1 MAGTLT
7 PTPYQTVLDS
17 DGVAVSGAKVY
28 TYEAGTTTNATTYT
42 TSALN
47 VANANPIV
55 ADSAGRY
62 VAYLAAGQNLRFIIK
77 TSADVTIDDQDN
89 IQSVPGSSVN
99 LDIEGTVGEAVT
111 AGQVV
116 YLSSAAEST
125 PLTAGKWYLTDSDAA
140 ATSTTPQNIGVAV
153 SAIAI
158 NTSGTIRLA
167 GEVPA
172 AGSVVGG
179 TTYYVGPTPGALVS
193 SAPSLSRQVGVGL
206 TTSSLLLA
214 ATTAVVGAL
223 PVPITQDLLFTDATY
238 DIGKSGATRPRD
250 LFTSRNATVGSDI
263 VVSGTGPHAIGGAT
277 VDYVRLGLAGAFTS
291 GGASTVAYGTYTS
304 GALTGHSADSAAI
317 AGVKLNNS
325 VVTAGNCT
333 TVAQLWVSEPQITVG
348 SGTVTNSATVYVE
361 GAASEAGTA
370 NHALWVDSGSTR
382 LDGTLTVGS
391 TAADAID
398 VAGGINTGSGNVALV
413 NAAGKITALSATEV
427 ADLSGAALTT
437 LNASNISSGTLANAR
452 LPSNVDLGGTLDV
465 TGAAVCDST
474 LNVAGNAGFAGAVE
488 LQQNA
493 VQPLSFNRPTNSNGH
508 AVGIKFLLGH
518 SGSATAGEEYGNFYV
533 GIADNSEGS
542 EDGNFTLNLKKNGTM
557 DEIWRVF
564 GASGG
569 MGLGSTDDPGTDSLN
584 VAGTLSKGSGS
595 FKISHPLP
603 ALTDSKYLVHSFIEG
618 PKADLIYRGTATLVD
633 GEVTVDL
640 DTAAGMTTGTW
651 ELLCRDAQ
659 CYTTNETGWHHVR
672 GTVAGSTL
680 TIECEE
686 ECDDVV
692 SWMVVA
698 CRQDDHMKNSDT
710 IWCDEDGYPIVEPDK
725 PAPSGN
731 PEP

>member
-140 ATSTTPQNIGVAV
+140 ATSTTAQTIGVAV

-167 GEVPA
+167 GLVTT
-172 AGSVVGG
+172 AGAVVVG

-193 SAPSLSRQVGVGL
+193 SAPALSRQVGVAM
-206 TTSSLLLA
+206 TTSTLVLA
-214 ATTAVVGAL
+214 ATTAVSASI
-223 PVPITQDLLFTDATY
+223 PNPISQDLLFTDATY

-348 SGTVTNSATVYVE
+348 AGAVTNSATVYIEGAASEASNDYALWVDAGATKLDGVVTTGSTLTVGTDLTVTEDLVVSGAGPHAMGAVVNDYTRLQLDGAFTSGGASTAMFGMHMSGALTGHSADSDSLVGTKLGNSIVTAGNCTTVAQLWVAEPAITVGSGTVTNSASVYIE
-361 GAASEAGTA
+361 GAATEAT
-370 NHALWVDSGSTR
+370 NDYALWVDAGATQ
-382 LDGTLTVGS
+382 LDGTLGVG
-391 TAADAID
+391 
-398 VAGGINTGSGNVALV
+398 
-413 NAAGKITALSATEV
+413 
-427 ADLSGAALTT
+427 GATT
-437 LNASNISSGTLANAR
+437 L
-452 LPSNVDLGGTLDV
+452 
-465 TGAAVCDST
+465 TGAAR
-474 LNVAGNAGFAGAVE
+474 L
-488 LQQNA
+488 
-493 VQPLSFNRPTNSNGH
+493 
-508 AVGIKFLLGH
+508 
-518 SGSATAGEEYGNFYV
+518 
-533 GIADNSEGS
+533 
-542 EDGNFTLNLKKNGTM
+542 
-557 DEIWRVF
+557 
-564 GASGG
+564 
-569 MGLGSTDDPGTDSLN
+569 
-584 VAGTLSKGSGS
+584 VAGTTFGS
-595 FKISHPLP
+595 
-603 ALTDSKYLVHSFIEG
+603 
-618 PKADLIYRGTATLVD
+618 
-633 GEVTVDL
+633 
-640 DTAAGMTTGTW
+640 DTAAVNTLDDYEEGTWTGTAVNVTDTSALSVTNEGYTKIGNIVRIWGALDANGLATTGGSSYISGLPFTVGA
-651 ELLCRDAQ
+651 D
-659 CYTTNETGWHHVR
+659 YGTGS
-672 GTVAGSTL
+672 A
-680 TIECEE
+680 
-686 ECDDVV
+686 
-692 SWMVVA
+692 
-698 CRQDDHMKNSDT
+698 MKNDYTQGGT
-710 IWCDEDGYPIVEPDK
+710 IFFNASTDRIYITTFSTITGSIRF
-725 PAPSGN
+725 SGTYKV
-731 PEP
+731 

>member
-42 TSALN
+42 TSALD

-140 ATSTTPQNIGVAV
+140 ATSTTAQTIGVAV

-167 GEVPA
+167 GLVTT
-172 AGSVVGG
+172 AGAVVVG

-193 SAPSLSRQVGVGL
+193 SAPALSRQVGVAM
-206 TTSSLLLA
+206 TTSTLVLA
-214 ATTAVVGAL
+214 ATTAVSASI
-223 PVPITQDLLFTDATY
+223 PNPISQDLLFTDATY

-250 LFTSRNATVGSDI
+250 LFTSRNATVGADI
-263 VVSGTGPHAIGGAT
+263 VVSGTGPHAMGAVVNDFT
-277 VDYVRLGLAGAFTS
+277 RLQLDGAFTS
-291 GGASTVAYGTYTS
+291 GGASTAMFGMHMS
-304 GALTGHSADSAAI
+304 GALTGHSADSDALV
-317 AGVKLNNS
+317 GTKLDNS
-325 VVTAGNCT
+325 IVTTGSST
-333 TVAQLWVSEPQITVG
+333 TVAQLWVTEPQITVG
-348 SGTVTNSATVYVE
+348 SGTVTNSATVYIE

-370 NHALWVDSGSTR
+370 NHSLWVDSGSTR

-413 NAAGKITALSATEV
+413 NAAGKITALSGTEV
-427 ADLSGAALTT
+427 DNLSGAALTS
-437 LNASNISSGTLANAR
+437 LDADNISAGTLAVGRGGTGATSLTDGYVLLGNGTGAVTPLDVTADGAMLVGDGSGDPVAESGSTLRASIGCDSATNLTSGTLANAR
-452 LPSNVDLGGTLDV
+452 LPSDVDLGGTLDV
-465 TGAAVCDST
+465 TGVTTLDST
-474 LNVAGNAGFAGAVE
+474 LAIGGA
-488 LQQNA
+488 
-493 VQPLSFNRPTNSNGH
+493 T
-508 AVGIKFLLGH
+508 
-518 SGSATAGEEYGNFYV
+518 
-533 GIADNSEGS
+533 
-542 EDGNFTLNLKKNGTM
+542 TLT
-557 DEIWRVF
+557 
-564 GASGG
+564 GAAR
-569 MGLGSTDDPGTDSLN
+569 L
-584 VAGTLSKGSGS
+584 VAGTTFGS
-595 FKISHPLP
+595 
-603 ALTDSKYLVHSFIEG
+603 
-618 PKADLIYRGTATLVD
+618 
-633 GEVTVDL
+633 
-640 DTAAGMTTGTW
+640 DTAAVNTLDDYEEGTWTGTAVNVTDTSALAVTNEGYTKIGNIVHIWGALDANGLATTGGSSYISGLPFTVGS
-651 ELLCRDAQ
+651 D
-659 CYTTNETGWHHVR
+659 YGTGS
-672 GTVAGSTL
+672 A
-680 TIECEE
+680 
-686 ECDDVV
+686 
-692 SWMVVA
+692 
-698 CRQDDHMKNSDT
+698 MKNDYTQGGAIFFNASTDRIYITTFST
-710 IWCDEDGYPIVEPDK
+710 ITGSIRF
-725 PAPSGN
+725 SGTYKV
-731 PEP
+731 

>member
-167 GEVPA
+167 GEVA
-172 AGSVVGG
+172 SAGSVVVG

-250 LFTSRNATVGSDI
+250 LFTSRNATVGADI
-263 VVSGTGPHAIGGAT
+263 VVSGTGPHAMGA
-277 VDYVRLGLAGAFTS
+277 VVNDYTRLQLDGAFTS
-291 GGASTVAYGTYTS
+291 GGASTAMFGMHMS
-304 GALTGHSADSAAI
+304 GALTGHSADSDALV
-317 AGVKLNNS
+317 GTKLGNS
-325 VVTAGNCT
+325 IVTAGSST
-333 TVAQLWVSEPQITVG
+333 TVAQLWVVEPTITVG
-348 SGTVTNSATVYVE
+348 AGSVTNSATVYIE
-361 GAASEAGTA
+361 SAASEAT
-370 NHALWVDSGSTR
+370 NDYALWVDAGATR

-391 TAADAID
+391 TAATAIN
-398 VAGGINTGSGNVALV
+398 VAGGITAGSGDVALV
-413 NAAGKITALSATEV
+413 NTAGKITALSGTEV

-437 LNASNISSGTLANAR
+437 LNASNVSSGTLANAR

-474 LNVAGNAGFAGAVE
+474 LNVAGTASFAGAVE
-488 LQQNA
+488 LTQNA
-493 VQPLSFNRPTNSNGH
+493 VLPFSFNRPTNSNGH
-508 AVGIKFLLGH
+508 AVGMKFLMGH
-518 SGSATAGEEYGNFYV
+518 SGSATAGEEYGNLYV

-542 EDGNFTLNLKKNGTM
+542 EDGNFTLNLKKNGAL

-651 ELLCRDAQ
+651 VLLCRDAS

-710 IWCDEDGYPIVEPDK
+710 IWTDEDGYPIVEPDK
-725 PAPSGN
+725 PAPSGD